1 MGPHSPFPIPDS
13 RFPIP
18 HSPFPIPHSPFP
30 IPHSPFPITYLQ
42 SKKPTPESP
51 APPLQTLPLFPV
63 QHF

>member
-1 MGPHSPFPIPDS
+1 MGPDSRFPIPDS

-18 HSPFPIPHSPFP
+18 HSRFPIPDSRFPIPHSR
-30 IPHSPFPITYLQ
+30 FPITYLQ

-63 QHF
+63 KHF

>member
-1 MGPHSPFPIPDS
+1 MGPDSPFPIPDS

-18 HSPFPIPHSPFP
+18 DSPFPIS
-30 IPHSPFPITYLQ
+30 YLQ

-63 QHF
+63 KHF